1 MNEHQIL
8 LRELGQTL
16 PKGSFISRELDLS
29 QLEDS
34 RCVAAQF
41 GGPNQMKIRYPGLHT
56 LYRRSLAQRNALNAT
71 NVGFQDKAKILA
83 LGYDAATGTAY
94 AMGTMTLTAPAQR
107 LYLTLDVY
115 AGDTLVAHNAR
126 FFSACVAGE
135 IEIQSPEMP
144 PLKDGEEYTAYL
156 HATWEPGKNGLLRS
170 QVASD
175 QASAGAKD
183 LVKNLTVTHPRH
195 IRSPESGAITVAYAR
210 SAPELDYTYPE
221 TRDKISK
228 NEIVMLDMEG
238 QVDLEEGYHVSA
250 VENAGSALSCQG
262 FGDILYLGSI
272 TYDEDK
278 TKPGVVFFPLNNGT
292 SIGWKLERNWNNEI
306 PDSVR
311 FGNRT
316 HDLEFSFSFRCQE
329 DQTLHDVLLTS
340 KGTELVLSQ
349 PHVKKV
355 SKIHLY
361 WGCLAAGTKV
371 TMLDGS
377 QKNIEE
383 LQQGNQL
390 LSPKGGAVT
399 VKHLIPGTEEN
410 IYRVHLSNGMEVR
423 ATRLHPLGTQD
434 GFIAPIDL
442 TSQSQLMTRQ
452 GLANVLYCYPETY
465 QGTVYGVELEDGDSF
480 FADGVVS
487 GANKVMG
494 ILADRWNDDDLV
506 MVPDQDAAE
515 ERDRLEADFRAGLI

>member
-56 LYRRSLAQRNALNAT
+56 LYQRSLAQRNALNAT

-183 LVKNLTVTHPRH
+183 LVKNLMDPVPVTQGNPSLVKRH
-195 IRSPESGAITVAYAR
+195 HGHLYGQLSRSPSPCPSPAQTKEYGIELSVQGSNKVFSAFGGAQGGAATATAAAGGGAAAATQSHIGIALGTAVGIAVLAGTAVSIASAERERPQRQGALQITGICWDHQGDPSTGSLHYHKGGENLPASMFDVPAGGRLDTLCVLVPSKLTQPKVDVTLHYSGEGTQAKSGTLRAFDLTAGGLLGNQ
-210 SAPELDYTYPE
+210 SANYH
-221 TRDKISK
+221 IS
-228 NEIVMLDMEG
+228 
-238 QVDLEEGYHVSA
+238 
-250 VENAGSALSCQG
+250 
-262 FGDILYLGSI
+262 
-272 TYDEDK
+272 
-278 TKPGVVFFPLNNGT
+278 PG
-292 SIGWKLERNWNNEI
+292 
-306 PDSVR
+306 
-311 FGNRT
+311 
-316 HDLEFSFSFRCQE
+316 
-329 DQTLHDVLLTS
+329 QTLT
-340 KGTELVLSQ
+340 
-349 PHVKKV
+349 V
-355 SKIHLY
+355 SLPFDKDKLPRGVYIN
-361 WGCLAAGTKV
+361 APIS
-371 TMLDGS
+371 GS
-377 QKNIEE
+377 
-383 LQQGNQL
+383 
-390 LSPKGGAVT
+390 S
-399 VKHLIPGTEEN
+399 
-410 IYRVHLSNGMEVR
+410 GMEK
-423 ATRLHPLGTQD
+423 LL
-434 GFIAPIDL
+434 
-442 TSQSQLMTRQ
+442 
-452 GLANVLYCYPETY
+452 
-465 QGTVYGVELEDGDSF
+465 
-480 FADGVVS
+480 
-487 GANKVMG
+487 
-494 ILADRWNDDDLV
+494 
-506 MVPDQDAAE
+506 
-515 ERDRLEADFRAGLI
+515 